1 MMNQLLQ
8 NSYLQQL
15 KMDNQLIYSDED
27 LIKRFQDGDEQAY
40 VELVNRYRDRLMNFV
55 YRFTSDSEQSE
66 DIVQETLIKLYTHKH
81 YYKKI
86 AKFSTWIYT
95 IAANYAKTE
104 LRKKKNR
111 KITNLSQMSSDEK
124 DYDLPAVQPETDQI
138 IESEYL
144 EKRIQAAINTLPLHF
159 KTVVVLRDVQELSYE
174 EISNI
179 VEVPLGTVKS
189 RINRARLQLQKE
201 LKDLKKEKNF

>member
-8 NSYLQQL
+8 NSYSQQL
-15 KMDNQLIYSDED
+15 KMDKQLLYSDED

-40 VELVNRYRDRLMNFV
+40 VELVNRFRDRLMNFV

-86 AKFSTWIYT
+86 AKFSTWLYT

-124 DYDLPAVQPETDQI
+124 DYDLPSVQPDADQL

-144 EKRIQAAINTLPLHF
+144 EKRIQSAINTLPLHF
-159 KTVVVLRDVQELSYE
+159 KTVIVLRDVQELSYD

>member
-1 MMNQLLQ
+1 MNQLLQ

-86 AKFSTWIYT
+86 AKFSTWLYT

-124 DYDLPAVQPETDQI
+124 DYDLPSVQPDTDQL

-144 EKRIQAAINTLPLHF
+144 EKRIQSAINTLPLHF
-159 KTVVVLRDVQELSYE
+159 KTVIVLRDVQELSYD

>member
-1 MMNQLLQ
+1 MNQLLQ

-124 DYDLPAVQPETDQI
+124 DYDLPSVQPDTDQL

-144 EKRIQAAINTLPLHF
+144 EKRIQSAINTLPLHF
-159 KTVVVLRDVQELSYE
+159 KTVIVLRDVQELSYD

-201 LKDLKKEKNF
+201 LKDLKKEKNY